1 MNFNMSALLGLHK
14 SKMNTVGESIG
25 SLRILVM
32 YSKIRKGEG
41 EEQTAETSNALMPP
55 CTVAALKFN
64 VWIRYTAFLSFV
76 PLSVQWRVCSM
87 SSAVTRAHRA
97 RRPQ

>member
-14 SKMNTVGESIG
+14 STMNSVGENTG
-25 SLRILVM
+25 PVRTLM

-64 VWIRYTAFLSFV
+64 VWIGLV
-76 PLSVQWRVCSM
+76 
-87 SSAVTRAHRA
+87 
-97 RRPQ
+97 